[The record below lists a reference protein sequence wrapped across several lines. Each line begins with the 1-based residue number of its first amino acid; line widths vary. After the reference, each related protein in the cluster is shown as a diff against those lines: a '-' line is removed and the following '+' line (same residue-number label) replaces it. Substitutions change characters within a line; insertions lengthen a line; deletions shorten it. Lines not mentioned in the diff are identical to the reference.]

1 MTPAKARP
9 NRKTDSLVVGN
20 PAADPRTARAHF
32 EAKLS
37 LETDPS
43 DVHEDIKRGVSDF
56 ILIDARSP
64 EVYAQE
70 HVPGAVN
77 LWHRLMSRET
87 TASFPKDKLLVTYCA
102 GVGCNAS
109 TKGALKLAALGFRVK
124 EMIGGIEVWKS
135 EGYGVETGQS

>member
-1 MTPAKARP
+1 MTPAKTRP
-9 NRKTDSLVVGN
+9 KAKTGSPVLGN
-20 PAADPRTARAHF
+20 GVADPQTARAHF

-43 DVHEDIKRGVSDF
+43 DVHEALRLGHSDF

-64 EVYAQE
+64 EVYVQE
-70 HVPGAVN
+70 RVPGALN
-77 LWHRLMSRET
+77 LWHRHMSAET
-87 TASFPKDKLLVTYCA
+87 TAGFPKDKLLVTYCA

-135 EGYGVETGQS
+135 EGYDVETGKK